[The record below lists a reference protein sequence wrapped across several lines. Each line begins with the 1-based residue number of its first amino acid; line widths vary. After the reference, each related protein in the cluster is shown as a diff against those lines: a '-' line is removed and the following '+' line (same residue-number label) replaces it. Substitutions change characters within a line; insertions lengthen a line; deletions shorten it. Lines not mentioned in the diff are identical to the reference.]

1 MSPLLFCMYIDDLL
15 IQLSEYLGPNRVLA
29 YADDLAVIFENKDE
43 LSRCINILE
52 AWCGSN
58 YMRLKKEK
66 CGVLFVQ
73 NQRGRKKEHVESH
86 KGYPVVQ
93 RYKYLGIQLDER
105 MSFKE
110 QLNKYNLEV
119 ARRQGVVKGASF
131 LSYSE
136 KYKLWKVLIRSLF
149 LYQSII
155 YKRLGKTSGEK
166 LRVRYLCSI
175 K

>member
-1 MSPLLFCMYIDDLL
+1 MWRTIRTKSKGEEEGTCGIT
-15 IQLSEYLGPNRVLA
+15 QRV
-29 YADDLAVIFENKDE
+29 
-43 LSRCINILE
+43 
-52 AWCGSN
+52 
-58 YMRLKKEK
+58 
-66 CGVLFVQ
+66 
-73 NQRGRKKEHVESH
+73 
-86 KGYPVVQ
+86 PVVQ